1 MANKYTH
8 ALNVAIGLDIT
19 SLLSPANIPGVKK
32 YLHVENDADL
42 VGAIAQDKYSK
53 LEQVIREAG
62 FDIIDADFGKLPV
75 AYRNSIDVSQMNKPE
90 GNIPEAEEKPAET
103 EVQEDINTT
112 IVGEIKRAIKDVADF
127 NGEISAINI
136 NGERVA
142 DVLNADELHKMT
154 DLPEEVPINFEELD
168 ASELMVITYLD
179 KKQDLKFRVVDNK
192 EKMEDK

>member
-32 YLHVENDADL
+32 YLHVENDTDL

-75 AYRNSIDVSQMNKPE
+75 ADRNSIDVSQMNEPE

-103 EVQEDINTT
+103 EVKEDINTT
-112 IVGEIKRAIKDVADF
+112 IVDEIKRAIKDVANF

-136 NGERVA
+136 NGEQVA
-142 DVLNADELHKMT
+142 DVHNADELHKMT
-154 DLPEEVPINFEELD
+154 GLPEDVPINFEELD
-168 ASELMVITYLD
+168 TGELMVITYLD
-179 KKQDLKFRVVDNK
+179 AKQDLKFRFVDNK

>member
-1 MANKYTH
+1 MANKHTH
-8 ALNVAIGLDIT
+8 ALNVAIGLNIT

-32 YLHVENDADL
+32 YLHVDNDADL
-42 VGAIAQDKYSK
+42 VDAIAQDQYRK
-53 LEQVIREAG
+53 LEQAIREAG
-62 FDIIDADFGKLPV
+62 FDIIDAYFGKLPV
-75 AYRNSIDVSQMNKPE
+75 TDRNSTDVSQMNKPE

-136 NGERVA
+136 NGEQVA
-142 DVLNADELHKMT
+142 DVHNADELHKMT
-154 DLPEEVPINFEELD
+154 GLPEEVPINFEELD
-168 ASELMVITYLD
+168 TGELMVIAYLD
-179 KKQDLKFRVVDNK
+179 KKQDLKFRFVDDK

>member
-1 MANKYTH
+1 MADKYTH
-8 ALNVAIGLDIT
+8 SLNVAIGLDIT

-42 VGAIAQDKYSK
+42 VSAIAQDKYSK
-53 LEQVIREAG
+53 LEQAIREAG

-75 AYRNSIDVSQMNKPE
+75 TDRNTIDVTQTSKPE
-90 GNIPEAEEKPAET
+90 GDISEAEEKPAET
-103 EVQEDINTT
+103 KVKEDINTT
-112 IVGEIKRAIKDVADF
+112 IVDEIKRAIKDVADF

-142 DVLNADELHKMT
+142 DVHNADELHKMT
-154 DLPEEVPINFEELD
+154 DLSEEVPINFEELD
-168 ASELMVITYLD
+168 PGELMVISYLD
-179 KKQDLKFRVVDNK
+179 KEQNLKFRVIDDK

>member
-75 AYRNSIDVSQMNKPE
+75 ADRNSIDVSQMNKPE

>member
-53 LEQVIREAG
+53 LEQAIREAG
-62 FDIIDADFGKLPV
+62 FDIIDADFGKLPI
-75 AYRNSIDVSQMNKPE
+75 ADHNSIDAAQMNKPE
-90 GNIPEAEEKPAET
+90 DNIPEAEEKPAET
-103 EVQEDINTT
+103 GAKEDINTT
-112 IVGEIKRAIKDVADF
+112 IVDGIKRAIKDVADF

-142 DVLNADELHKMT
+142 DVRNADELHKMT

-168 ASELMVITYLD
+168 AGELMVITYLD
-179 KKQDLKFRVVDNK
+179 KEQDLKFRVVDDK

>member
-8 ALNVAIGLDIT
+8 ALNVAIGLNIT

-75 AYRNSIDVSQMNKPE
+75 ADRNSIDVSQMNKPE

-142 DVLNADELHKMT
+142 DVHNADELHTIT

-168 ASELMVITYLD
+168 AGELMVITYLD

>member
-8 ALNVAIGLDIT
+8 ALNVAIGLNIT

-42 VGAIAQDKYSK
+42 VGAIAQDKYGK
-53 LEQVIREAG
+53 LEQAIREAG

-75 AYRNSIDVSQMNKPE
+75 ADRNSIDVSQMNKPE

-103 EVQEDINTT
+103 EVKEDINTT
-112 IVGEIKRAIKDVADF
+112 IVDGIKRAIKDVADF
-127 NGEISAINI
+127 NGEINAINI

-142 DVLNADELHKMT
+142 DVHNADELHKMT
-154 DLPEEVPINFEELD
+154 DLSEEVPINFEELD
-168 ASELMVITYLD
+168 AGELMVISYLD
-179 KKQDLKFRVVDNK
+179 KEQNLKFRVVDDK

>member
-1 MANKYTH
+1 MTNKYTH

-32 YLHVENDADL
+32 YLHVDNDADL
-42 VGAIAQDKYSK
+42 VDAIAQDKYRK
-53 LEQVIREAG
+53 LEQAIREAG
-62 FDIIDADFGKLPV
+62 FDIIDAYFGKLPV
-75 AYRNSIDVSQMNKPE
+75 TDRNSTDVSQMNKPE
-90 GNIPEAEEKPAET
+90 GNIPEAEEKPAEM

-136 NGERVA
+136 NGEQVA
-142 DVLNADELHKMT
+142 DVHNADELHKMT
-154 DLPEEVPINFEELD
+154 GLPEDVPINFEELD
-168 ASELMVITYLD
+168 TGELMVITYLD
-179 KKQDLKFRVVDNK
+179 AKQDLKFRFVDDK

>member
-1 MANKYTH
+1 MTNKYTH

-53 LEQVIREAG
+53 LEQAIREAG
-62 FDIIDADFGKLPV
+62 FDIIDADFDKLPV
-75 AYRNSIDVSQMNKPE
+75 ADHNSIDTAQTNKPE

-103 EVQEDINTT
+103 GAKEDINTT
-112 IVGEIKRAIKDVADF
+112 IVDGIKRAIKDVADF

-142 DVLNADELHKMT
+142 DVRNADELHKMT

-168 ASELMVITYLD
+168 AGELMVITYLD
-179 KKQDLKFRVVDNK
+179 KEQDLKFRVVDDK

>member
-53 LEQVIREAG
+53 LEQAIREAG

-75 AYRNSIDVSQMNKPE
+75 TDHNSIDTAQTNKPE

-103 EVQEDINTT
+103 GAKEDINTT
-112 IVGEIKRAIKDVADF
+112 IVDGIKRAIKDVADF

-142 DVLNADELHKMT
+142 DVRNADELHKMT

-168 ASELMVITYLD
+168 AGELMVITYLD
-179 KKQDLKFRVVDNK
+179 KEQDLKFRVVDDK

>member
-53 LEQVIREAG
+53 LEQAIREAG

-75 AYRNSIDVSQMNKPE
+75 AYHNSIDADQTNKPE

-103 EVQEDINTT
+103 EVKEDINTT
-112 IVGEIKRAIKDVADF
+112 IVDGIKRAIKDVADF

-142 DVLNADELHKMT
+142 DVHNADELHKMT
-154 DLPEEVPINFEELD
+154 DLSEEVPINFEELD
-168 ASELMVITYLD
+168 AGELMVISYLD
-179 KKQDLKFRVVDNK
+179 KEQNLKFRVVDDK

>member
-53 LEQVIREAG
+53 LEQAIREAG

-75 AYRNSIDVSQMNKPE
+75 ADHNSIDAAQTNKPE

-103 EVQEDINTT
+103 GVKEDINTT
-112 IVGEIKRAIKDVADF
+112 IVDGIKRAIKDVADF

-142 DVLNADELHKMT
+142 DVRNADELHKMT

-168 ASELMVITYLD
+168 AGELMVITYLD
-179 KKQDLKFRVVDNK
+179 KEQDLKFRVVDDK

>member
-8 ALNVAIGLDIT
+8 ALNVAIGLNIT

-53 LEQVIREAG
+53 LEQAIREAG

-75 AYRNSIDVSQMNKPE
+75 AYHNSIDADQTNKPE

-103 EVQEDINTT
+103 EVKEDINTT
-112 IVGEIKRAIKDVADF
+112 IVDGIKRAIKDVADF

-142 DVLNADELHKMT
+142 DVHNADELHKMT
-154 DLPEEVPINFEELD
+154 DLSEEVPINFEELD
-168 ASELMVITYLD
+168 AGELMVISYLD
-179 KKQDLKFRVVDNK
+179 KEQNLKFRVVDDK

>member
-53 LEQVIREAG
+53 LEQAIREAG

-75 AYRNSIDVSQMNKPE
+75 ADNNSIDAAQTNKPE

-103 EVQEDINTT
+103 EVKEDINTT
-112 IVGEIKRAIKDVADF
+112 IVDEIKRAIKDVANF

-136 NGERVA
+136 NGEQVA
-142 DVLNADELHKMT
+142 DVHNADELHKMT
-154 DLPEEVPINFEELD
+154 GLPEDVPINFEELD
-168 ASELMVITYLD
+168 TGELMVITYLD
-179 KKQDLKFRVVDNK
+179 AKQDLKFRFIDDK

>member
-53 LEQVIREAG
+53 LEQAIREAG
-62 FDIIDADFGKLPV
+62 FDIIDADFDKLPV
-75 AYRNSIDVSQMNKPE
+75 ADRNSIDVSQMNKLE

-103 EVQEDINTT
+103 EVKEDINTT
-112 IVGEIKRAIKDVADF
+112 IVDGIKRAIKDVADF
-127 NGEISAINI
+127 NGEINAINI

-142 DVLNADELHKMT
+142 DVHNADELHKMT
-154 DLPEEVPINFEELD
+154 DLSEEVPINFEELD
-168 ASELMVITYLD
+168 AGELMVISYLD
-179 KKQDLKFRVVDNK
+179 KEQNLKFRVVDDK

>member
-8 ALNVAIGLDIT
+8 ALNVAIGLNIT

-75 AYRNSIDVSQMNKPE
+75 ADRNSIDVSQMNKPE

-136 NGERVA
+136 NGEQVA
-142 DVLNADELHKMT
+142 DVHNADELHKMT
-154 DLPEEVPINFEELD
+154 GLPEEVPINFEELD
-168 ASELMVITYLD
+168 TGELMVISYLD
-179 KKQDLKFRVVDNK
+179 KEQNLKFRVVDDK
-192 EKMEDK
+192 EKMEGK

>member
-32 YLHVENDADL
+32 YLHVENEADL

-53 LEQVIREAG
+53 LEQAIREAG

-75 AYRNSIDVSQMNKPE
+75 TDHNSIDTAQTNKPE

-103 EVQEDINTT
+103 GVKEDINTT
-112 IVGEIKRAIKDVADF
+112 IVDGIKRAIKDVADF

-142 DVLNADELHKMT
+142 DVRNADELHKMT

-168 ASELMVITYLD
+168 AGELMVITYLD
-179 KKQDLKFRVVDNK
+179 KEQDLKFRVVDDK